1 MSIPERVKTK
11 MKQAGLRKINQA
23 QRLRDGTSKSHHV
36 RAKEGDE
43 YKYIKFGD
51 ENAKTAGAPKS
62 GESDAMKKKRRAF
75 KARHAK
81 NIAKGKMSA
90 AYWADKEKW

>member
-11 MKQAGLRKINQA
+11 MKQAGLRKINSA

-36 RAKEGDE
+36 MAKEGDK

-51 ENAKTAGAPKS
+51 ENAKTAGAPKA
-62 GESDAMKKKRRAF
+62 GESEAMKKKRRAF